1 MLNKNELMKK
11 MNASINISSITT
23 SIQALL
29 TSFDE
34 IIDKIKNIEYESR
47 ILAHDNYSDV

>member
-1 MLNKNELMKK
+1 MVILSNDHEYNHK
-11 MNASINISSITT
+11 NISSITT